1 MRIHRSLLP
10 NPSPYSPSD
19 GMEDFCMAPFI
30 NIHSFFYKLEIIRFV
45 PDER

>member
-1 MRIHRSLLP
+1 MKYDSI
-10 NPSPYSPSD
+10 
-19 GMEDFCMAPFI
+19 MAPFI